1 MSTEENLTSDE
12 ESTNIE
18 VEKEDTD
25 SKGESKKFKWLEI
38 KLPKWA
44 LIILMI
50 IPAAIFI
57 TIILLVD
64 IYVGFPTNINP
75 IAVIGITGIGLVMLV
90 VIADMA
96 YRNYFSYRLVRRES
110 AKSKVY
116 KEILR
121 ERQER
126 KAASSKQ
133 EFLDVED
140 EYEYEYDDEEEELTK
155 QEPKTN
161 EYDYEEKLDD
171 DDEEK
176 YYRLRSL
183 IFRGGLFSILIVN
196 GLIILVAAFILQLT
210 YGGGF
215 NIPTS

>member
-1 MSTEENLTSDE
+1 MTTDENSLIAEDLTLEEDDDE
-12 ESTNIE
+12 IQTR
-18 VEKEDTD
+18 
-25 SKGESKKFKWLEI
+25 KFKWPEI

-57 TIILLVD
+57 MIILLVD

-75 IAVIGITGIGLVMLV
+75 IAIIGITGIGLVMLV
-90 VIADMA
+90 VISDMV

-126 KAASSKQ
+126 KAASAKQ
-133 EFLDVED
+133 EYLEAED
-140 EYEYEYDDEEEELTK
+140 EYEYEYDDEEEEKPTK
-155 QEPKTN
+155 PEPKAN
-161 EYDYEEKLDD
+161 DYDYEEKVDD
-171 DDEEK
+171 EEEK

-196 GLIILVAAFILQLT
+196 GLIILIAAFILQLT

-215 NIPTS
+215 NIPTT